1 MQAKLHTIIDAL
13 PNLLL
18 LSVARTDFNLLPL
31 SIEKSEVLIMIL
43 QLFGTIWDILYIVNW
58 VEQ

>member
-31 SIEKSEVLIMIL
+31 SIEYREERSFNDDFAAFWNNMGYLVPS
-43 QLFGTIWDILYIVNW
+43 
-58 VEQ
+58 

>member
-18 LSVARTDFNLLPL
+18 LSVARTDFNL
-31 SIEKSEVLIMIL
+31 V
-43 QLFGTIWDILYIVNW
+43 QLDYSRGEWSFNDDFAAFWNNMGYFVPY
-58 VEQ
+58 